1 MKKLI
6 LFFAL
11 VCMSV
16 LSSYAQKSVY
26 KFRDAQARAGDAVT
40 DVCVMPTIV
49 EVKVLS
55 EKGRISDVWN
65 LSKEEVEVAM
75 KGELDNLRAWGTYLS
90 TLKHQ
95 CDVIM
100 GATYKVE
107 DDEKSGGYTV
117 TVVGY
122 PGVFTNWHT
131 ATEADFKWVQL
142 QRTTGGNDRA
152 KVTPVVKNNNK

>member
-6 LFFAL
+6 LFLAL
-11 VCMSV
+11 VCVGVM
-16 LSSYAQKSVY
+16 SSYAQKSVY

-40 DVCVMPTIV
+40 EVCVMPTIV

-75 KGELDNLRAWGTYLS
+75 KGELSNLRAWGTYLS

-107 DDEKSGGYTV
+107 DDEKTNGYTV

-122 PGVFTNWHT
+122 LGVFTNWHT

-142 QRTTGGNDRA
+142 QRTTAGNDRGIA
-152 KVTPVVKNNNK
+152 PVVKNGNR